1 MLNDEQFGFYMQ
13 QVLDNVPSAVV
24 VTNNIGNVIYTNLFA
39 KNSFN
44 LYHSAGSES
53 LIFNLLRAYDPDLEI
68 INKIILEPTTKK
80 IGVLINSNSK
90 NAFIEYNIASFY
102 NNNLQEQQFIFTIN
116 SINENSWLELKANKK
131 QLELIYETV
140 DDILFTIEVKNNIEF
155 IFSSVNNAFCKSTG
169 YTKAEVIN
177 ANITDIIPK
186 SSLNLVL
193 LNYTKAIESKQTV
206 KWEETSTFNN
216 EEKTGLVT
224 ITPVFDEINNCI
236 QLIGSI
242 RDITERKK
250 AELKL
255 QLSNERFNFVT
266 KALGAAI
273 WDWDIE
279 NDRVYWGEGF
289 FKIFGISEATE
300 GKSFVQVLERCHVDD
315 RFRIEKSLK
324 LILQTTETTWS
335 NSYRF
340 LNNNGKFVQVQDKAI
355 IIRNEAGKAIRMIG
369 ALSDI
374 TIRKA
379 EEQQLKLYKSVITNT
394 NDCVIIAEAD
404 LSNNGPKIIYVNE
417 SFTKMTGYTREEII
431 GKTPRVLQGPKTNRN
446 VLDKL
451 RKSLEN
457 QEICEVELIN
467 YKKNGEEYWV
477 NLSIFPLIDA
487 QGKCTH
493 FVSIQ
498 RDTTERNKH
507 SIEKETIF
515 EIIQSINKNQNLS
528 FSLNEVIENVCVFL
542 GFHYGEIWSINIDE
556 TKMVHRATYR
566 IDDSKFLGEINK
578 GTNTLEKG
586 QGLPGLSWKLKERIY
601 IEDLQNSTFLR
612 KADALKSKL
621 SSGMALPIYFNNEVI
636 AVFNLFSEKP
646 FTKEQINSDLLN
658 KLTTQIGAYIQKN
671 RKDLELNQFFN
682 MSADMLA
689 ISNLN
694 GYFKKVNPAFTNILG
709 YSEEEM
715 LNKPLINFVHQ
726 DDRNLTLAELE
737 NVQNGKITT
746 YLENRFIAKNGD
758 VKWLSWTCAP
768 LVEEALIFSV
778 TKDITEKKKM
788 DEELKNL
795 IKELTNSNLELKQFS
810 YITSHN
816 MRSPL
821 TNLLAILDILDLSKI
836 DDSETLEL
844 LSAMKASTNHL
855 NDTLNDLIRILI
867 IKGNT
872 NQTLEKIAFNDV
884 LSNVSDSIGS
894 LIKNSGTQI
903 LANFE
908 NIDSVYFNKTYL
920 ESIFLNLITNSIKYA
935 QPKIKPLITIKSFI
949 EDGKLKLSFSDN
961 GIGFNEQKVKD
972 KIFGLYQKFHNHED
986 SKGIGLY
993 LVQSQINSLGGSIHV
1008 QSEINKGTT
1017 FTITFSKT

>member
-1 MLNDEQFGFYMQ
+1 MQ

-24 VTNNIGNVIYTNLFA
+24 VTTHVGVIIYANITAQKAFGLTQNL
-39 KNSFN
+39 NSD
-44 LYHSAGSES
+44 SV
-53 LIFNLLRAYDPDLEI
+53 IFNYIKEFNPALETTNTI
-68 INKIILEPTTKK
+68 TLQPTNKQIGILTKDDC
-80 IGVLINSNSK
+80 K
-90 NAFIEYNIASFY
+90 NKFIEYNIASFN
-102 NNNLQEQQFIFTIN
+102 NNNLEQPQFIFTIN
-116 SINENSWLELKANKK
+116 SVNESSWVELKAKKK

-140 DDILFTIEVKNNIEF
+140 DDILFTIDVKNNNDF
-155 IFSSVNNAFCKSTG
+155 MFSSVNNAFCKSTG
-169 YTKAEVIN
+169 FTKTQVLNVNVKA
-177 ANITDIIPK
+177 IIPEP
-186 SSLNLVL
+186 SLSLVL
-193 LNYTKAIESKQTV
+193 QKYAEAIATKQTV
-206 KWEETSTFNN
+206 IWEETTVYNN
-216 EEKTGLVT
+216 ETKTGIVT
-224 ITPVFDEINNCI
+224 VTPIFGEINNCI

-250 AELKL
+250 AELNL
-255 QLSNERFNFVT
+255 QMSNERFNFVT

-279 NDRVYWGEGF
+279 NDKVYWGEGF
-289 FKIFGISEATE
+289 FKVFGINESTE
-300 GKSFVQVLERCHVDD
+300 GKNFAQVLERCHVDD
-315 RFRIEKSLK
+315 RFRVEKSLK
-324 LILQTTETTWS
+324 LILQSTETSWS
-335 NSYRF
+335 NSFRF
-340 LNNNGKFVQVQDKAI
+340 LKENGKFVHVQDKAI
-355 IIRNEAGKAIRMIG
+355 IVRNEDGNALRMIG

-431 GKTPRVLQGPKTNRN
+431 GKTPKVLQGPKTNRN

-457 QEICEVELIN
+457 KEICEVELIN

-477 NLSIFPLIDA
+477 NFSVFPLIDA
-487 QGKCTH
+487 HGKCTH

-528 FSLNEVIENVCVFL
+528 YSLNEVIENVCVFL

-556 TKMVHRATYR
+556 TKMVHRAAYR

-578 GTNTLEKG
+578 GSNTLEKG

-612 KADALKSKL
+612 KADALKSNL

-636 AVFNLFSEKP
+636 AVFNLYSEKP

-689 ISNLN
+689 ISNMN
-694 GYFKKVNPAFTNILG
+694 GYFKKVNPAFTKILG

-715 LNKPLINFVHQ
+715 LNKPLINFVHP
-726 DDRNLTLAELE
+726 DDRDLTLAELK
-737 NVQNGKITT
+737 NVQKGKITT
-746 YLENRFIAKNGD
+746 YLENRYIAKNGD
-758 VKWLSWTCAP
+758 IKWLSWTCAP
-768 LVEEALIFSV
+768 LLEEALIFSA
-778 TKDITEKKKM
+778 TKDVTEKKKM

-821 TNLLAILDILDLSKI
+821 TNLLAILDILDMSKI

-844 LSAMKASTNHL
+844 LNAMKASTNHL

-935 QPKIKPLITIKSFI
+935 QPKVKPLITIKSFA

-961 GIGFNEQKVKD
+961 GIGFNEEKVKG
-972 KIFGLYQKFHNHED
+972 KIFGLYQKFHSHED

-993 LVQSQINSLGGSIHV
+993 LVQSQVNSLGGSIEV

-1017 FTITFSKT
+1017 FTITFNNA